1 MEDKKAAAKLDF
13 TSAPSNKISAQRN
26 SKLDKT
32 RPSTDGSACYSMVK
46 NQLNK
51 TVHDVSKSN
60 LAEEKRQS
68 RSNRSHSVS
77 CESNSPSFGPDISE
91 LND

>member
-1 MEDKKAAAKLDF
+1 MKDVKTAAKIDF
-13 TSAPSNKISAQRN
+13 SSVPSNKISAQRK
-26 SKLDKT
+26 SKLEKT

-51 TVHDVSKSN
+51 TLNDVSRSN
-60 LAEEKRQS
+60 LAEDKRLS